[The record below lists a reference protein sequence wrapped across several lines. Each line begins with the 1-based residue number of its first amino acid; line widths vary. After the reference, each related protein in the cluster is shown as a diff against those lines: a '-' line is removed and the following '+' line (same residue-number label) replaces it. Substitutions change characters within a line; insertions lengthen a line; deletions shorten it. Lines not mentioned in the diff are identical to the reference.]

1 MAKKALVLMSG
12 GLDSATCL
20 YWAKDKFDEVQAIT
34 FNYFERIQRE
44 KTATHK
50 ITKLANVNLIEVK
63 IPFIKE
69 KSKYSDFKRRLG
81 SRASQSYI
89 PLRNLIFYSIS
100 GYFAQV
106 NKIRNI
112 VGGHN
117 ASDGNIFKDATTP
130 YFRRMNELIIQGL
143 LGPVDCKI
151 ILPLKQM
158 SRLDIIRLAMA
169 LNVPIRL
176 TWSCHRNGKV
186 QCGECYACKQ
196 RLNAFKFLTL
206 TDPAPYYSHKP
217 SIPC

>member
-1 MAKKALVLMSG
+1 MSKKALVLMSG

-50 ITKLANVNLIEVK
+50 IAKLANVNLIEVK

-69 KSKYSDFKRRLG
+69 KSKYFDFKRRLD
-81 SRASQSYI
+81 SQASQSYI

-106 NKIRNI
+106 NKIRNS

-130 YFRRMNELIIQGL
+130 YFRRLNELIIQGL
-143 LGPVDCKI
+143 LSPVDCKI
-151 ILPLKQM
+151 ILPLKRM
-158 SRLDIIRLAMA
+158 SRPDIIRLAMA

-176 TWSCHRNGKV
+176 TWSCHREGKV
-186 QCGECYACKQ
+186 HCGECYACKQ
-196 RLNAFKFLTL
+196 RLNAFKFLRL

-217 SIPC
+217 SIAC